1 MEQDNKNKKEGINK
15 VINDQNQIDIN
26 IMNFLLILVFFFME

>member
-26 IMNFLLILVFFFME
+26 IMNFLLIFVFFFME